1 MISSIFLDN
10 FQRKFFNIQKFYQVK
25 EGIALQKMGVS
36 PYTGDV
42 VHETPLSIQLF
53 CILGPYSQ
61 YFFIFI
67 DILIAAVST
76 RLEDTVNFYSH
87 PQSFYYIFLTSKVSL
102 PCYRHHYILT

>member
-61 YFFIFI
+61 YFFILI

-76 RLEDTVNFYSH
+76 RLED
-87 PQSFYYIFLTSKVSL
+87 ILIAAVST
-102 PCYRHHYILT
+102 R